1 MKDFRKWAKN
11 VKISYF
17 LPKRPNWAKNG
28 TFWCFWPISVN
39 LWPIC
44 YTPLESV
51 KFFWLFKTLKSKI
64 HFFSKK
70 FSKGPPFGF
79 RVFWNLFKTHK
90 IEITNEDKHFGKEF
104 LLQNFIIL
112 WVPLKI
118 ICLFRVFEF
127 FNFSN
132 RPTVGGYFFLK
143 QPLLVC
149 STK

>member
-1 MKDFRKWAKN
+1 MGQRFTEMGQK
-11 VKISYF
+11 KIKICHFWSK
-17 LPKRPNWAKNG
+17 LPIWPKNG
-28 TFWCFWPISVN
+28 IFWRFWPISVN

-51 KFFWLFKTLKSKI
+51 KFFWLFRTLKSKI
-64 HFFSKK
+64 HFFPKN
-70 FSKGPPFGF
+70 FSKGLPFEF
-79 RVFWNLFKTHK
+79 WVFLNLFKTHK

-112 WVPLKI
+112 WVPLKT

-132 RPTVGGYFFLK
+132 RPTD
-143 QPLLVC
+143 
-149 STK
+149 